1 MKPAPFQYV
10 RPSTVDE
17 AVGVLGE
24 HGDDAK
30 ILAGGQSLLPL
41 LNLRLAVPSV
51 LVDISR
57 LRQLRGASLSGA
69 GATRY
74 GACVVHS
81 EIEDGVVPD
90 RSAGLIRA
98 AAAGIGYR
106 AIRNRGTLG
115 GSLAHSDGSAEWPV
129 IMAALG
135 AEVLARSARGERAVS
150 CREFVQGF
158 FTNALHEDEL
168 IVGVDV
174 PPVKP
179 GARWGLHKAA
189 RKPGEFAD
197 SLAVAVVDVAPDGVV
212 RSADVWLGAAR
223 DVPLRLPGVE
233 NAMTGRRPTDL
244 SRSEVVELVA
254 EQCRS
259 GIDGPSR
266 YAAHLHGVTV
276 ARALA
281 QLTAQGEG

>member
-1 MKPAPFQYV
+1 VKPALFQYL

-17 AVGVLGE
+17 AVGLLAD

-51 LVDISR
+51 LVDISGLPE
-57 LRQLRGASLSGA
+57 LRETRVTGS

-90 RSAGLIRA
+90 RSAGLMCA

-129 IMAALG
+129 IMAALD
-135 AEVLARSARGERAVS
+135 AEVVARSTRGERALS

-158 FTNALHEDEL
+158 FTNALAEDEL

-174 PPVKP
+174 PPSNS
-179 GARWGLHKAA
+179 ATRWGLYKAA

-197 SLAVAVVDVAPDGVV
+197 SLAVAVVEVDDEGVV
-212 RSADVWLGAAR
+212 CNAVVWLGAAR
-223 DVPLRLPGVE
+223 DVPVRLSAVEDALR
-233 NAMTGRRPTDL
+233 GRRPGDMP
-244 SRSEVVELVA
+244 RSEVGGLVA
-254 EQCRS
+254 EQCGS
-259 GIDGPSR
+259 GTDGPSR
-266 YAAHLHGVTV
+266 YAAHLHGVAV
-276 ARALA
+276 GRALA
-281 QLTAQGEG
+281 QLRAEGER